1 MALVRYLHLNLI
13 MAYVWIL
20 GPNPSSRPC
29 DLPKLCTCV
38 PYKSCKWSQDL
49 FESLSK
55 KQGEARK
62 ERIKF
67 LRGRKCESKT
77 DKNSVYCCSN
87 KAPDDQLITKLNS
100 KVDSCPPSAD
110 SFPIRQGPLPRPPK
124 INYGSRVRTPLFC
137 RFTLKVYCML
147 YYSAAHKKRTAIK

>member
-1 MALVRYLHLNLI
+1 MQK
-13 MAYVWIL
+13 
-20 GPNPSSRPC
+20 S
-29 DLPKLCTCV
+29 CTCV

-137 RFTLKVYCML
+137 RFTLKVTAPL
-147 YYSAAHKKRTAIK
+147 IRNGPLLNKYYSNRVSSGQVYIPMSKIIV